1 MAGNKKMELVRNTYE
16 LLKTTSPNDIKIRTI
31 AANSNCTT
39 TTVYKHFD
47 DLNHLILFSSIKF
60 LEDYIIELQ
69 NITNENMNPL
79 DMLEAMWDSF
89 AKYAFE
95 NVDVFDLLFWGD
107 HKEQLG
113 DIIYEYYQLFPNEWQ
128 HFNGLFTSVFFND
141 NLKERNLTIV
151 RRNAVVGYF
160 ASDEV
165 EMINTIEINLFHGML
180 MDYKDTYRNP
190 GVPEQARQS
199 FMNILKTI
207 HKHFRLK

>member
-1 MAGNKKMELVRNTYE
+1 M
-16 LLKTTSPNDIKIRTI
+16 
-31 AANSNCTT
+31 
-39 TTVYKHFD
+39 
-47 DLNHLILFSSIKF
+47 NHLILFSSIKF

-160 ASDEV
+160 DSDEV